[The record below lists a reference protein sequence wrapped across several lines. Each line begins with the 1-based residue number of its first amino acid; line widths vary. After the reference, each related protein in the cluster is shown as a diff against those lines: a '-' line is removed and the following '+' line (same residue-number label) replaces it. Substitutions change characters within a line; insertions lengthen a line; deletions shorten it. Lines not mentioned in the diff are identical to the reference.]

1 MKKLNKIKD
10 ILWSFVKINLLC
22 WAAFVCCSLLLVL
35 ILYHDVPP
43 GERDYTAIHWI
54 LHIIYFFAYHKIFTI
69 NIENEKIDLHHKDFG
84 LKQTVVDFYG
94 IPGEKVPVVFNGVDL
109 SRCMVKESYTSDGRL
124 KLLHVGR
131 FNEQKNHAGLLEA
144 FRLFLEKH
152 PDSELRLLGEG
163 ELLEETVEQAEKLG
177 IQAQVQFCGSTGNV
191 YPYLHD
197 ADIFLLPSRYE
208 GMPMTIIEAMG
219 TGLPIVAANVGG
231 IPDMIEDGK
240 SGLLVSCDPEKV
252 CAACLRL
259 AEDSL
264 LRERM
269 GKLARSRSQR
279 FSADYMTR
287 RYLEEY
293 NK

>member
-1 MKKLNKIKD
+1 
-10 ILWSFVKINLLC
+10 
-22 WAAFVCCSLLLVL
+22 
-35 ILYHDVPP
+35 
-43 GERDYTAIHWI
+43 
-54 LHIIYFFAYHKIFTI
+54 
-69 NIENEKIDLHHKDFG
+69 
-84 LKQTVVDFYG
+84 
-94 IPGEKVPVVFNGVDL
+94 
-109 SRCMVKESYTSDGRL
+109 
-124 KLLHVGR
+124 
-131 FNEQKNHAGLLEA
+131 
-144 FRLFLEKH
+144 
-152 PDSELRLLGEG
+152 
-163 ELLEETVEQAEKLG
+163 
-177 IQAQVQFCGSTGNV
+177 
-191 YPYLHD
+191 
-197 ADIFLLPSRYE
+197 
-208 GMPMTIIEAMG
+208 MTIIEAMG